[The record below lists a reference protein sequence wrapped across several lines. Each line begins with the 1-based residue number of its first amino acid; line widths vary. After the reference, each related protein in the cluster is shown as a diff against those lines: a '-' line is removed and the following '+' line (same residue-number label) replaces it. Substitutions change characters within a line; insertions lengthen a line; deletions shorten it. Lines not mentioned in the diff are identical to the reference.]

1 MAESIEIAAPAKINL
16 FLKVLGK
23 RPDGYHDI
31 YSWFQAVSLSDNLTI
46 SLADSDNVRLKIKGD
61 TDLMPDRS
69 NIVSKAAQLMRERFG
84 LDRGMDILLE
94 KNIPVAAGMGGG
106 SSDAAATIKG
116 INRLFGLGLDNKKM
130 AEIGL
135 EMGSDI
141 PFFFSSGQAEV
152 TGRGENIDEIELPLN
167 YEIILITPY
176 LEISTG
182 AAYASLKMGLTS
194 SRSDIK
200 LFACKDF
207 KGLIDEL
214 TQIGNDFE
222 FEHFKAFPVLTEIK
236 NALLDIGASLVRM
249 SGSGPTIFGLFENIP
264 EGEGIRR
271 LSRRDWRTFRVKP
284 VYLPAWER

>member
-236 NALLDIGASLVRM
+236 NALLDVGASLVRM
-249 SGSGPTIFGLFENIP
+249 SGSGPTIFGMFENIP

>member
-23 RPDGYHDI
+23 RPDGYHNI

-46 SLADSDNVRLKIKGD
+46 SLAGSGDVRLKIKGD
-61 TDLMPDRS
+61 NDLLPHRS
-69 NIVSKAAQLMRERFG
+69 NIVSKAAHLMRERFG

-106 SSDAAATIKG
+106 SSDAAAAIKG

-135 EMGSDI
+135 ELGSDI

-167 YEIILITPY
+167 YELILITPY

>member
-23 RPDGYHDI
+23 RPDGYHNI

-46 SLADSDNVRLKIKGD
+46 SLAGSGDVRLKIKGD
-61 TDLMPDRS
+61 NDLLPHRS
-69 NIVSKAAQLMRERFG
+69 NIVSKAAHLMRERFG

-106 SSDAAATIKG
+106 SSDAAAAIKG

-135 EMGSDI
+135 ELGSDI

-167 YEIILITPY
+167 YELILITPY

-214 TQIGNDFE
+214 AQIGNDFE

-236 NALLDIGASLVRM
+236 NALLDVGASLVRM
-249 SGSGPTIFGLFENIP
+249 SGSGPTIFGMFENIP